1 MRIEYLIEAIAEEF
15 DKKALATQLGQLCE
29 RIHMEAGRSMEE
41 NNRYIYHIEILDRD
55 EKGMKRSR
63 EIMTPE
69 HLITRWDY
77 HGEYATR
84 ILAFVVIAFFVG
96 KWVGGAI

>member
-15 DKKALATQLGQLCE
+15 DKKALATQLIQLCE

-77 HGEYATR
+77 RGEYATR